1 MTREETAAVMKI
13 MRYAYPTFYSKMTVG
28 DFNEIVGL
36 WSQMFKDDDFYIVS
50 DAVKDLV
57 VTHRGFP
64 PEIADVKEKIR
75 ELLATAGSE
84 PTDEELWAILR
95 EAIKDGMYGA
105 EEQFKALPPV
115 LKRYC
120 GSPSKLRDLAQED
133 SGTIETVVHG
143 QFLKSIPHMREREE
157 FAKRLSPETRKYLA
171 SVFKK
176 PPELDAPMT
185 EENFE
190 NQRLNIIR
198 LLDSPADI

>member
-1 MTREETAAVMKI
+1 MTKQETGAI
-13 MRYAYPTFYSKMTVG
+13 LYTMRCAYPAFYSKMSAG
-28 DFNEIVGL
+28 DLEGIVNL
-36 WSQMFKDDDFYIVS
+36 WTTMFAEDDARLVT
-50 DAVKDLV
+50 DAVKDLI

-75 ELLATAGSE
+75 ELIATASCE

-105 EEQFKALPPV
+105 DEQFKALPPV

-120 GSPSKLRDLAQED
+120 GSPSKLRDLALED

-157 FAKRLSPETRKYLA
+157 FSKRLSPETRKYLA
-171 SVFKK
+171 SILKK

-198 LLDSPADI
+198 FLDSPADV

>member
-1 MTREETAAVMKI
+1 MTRTEMAVVLKSL
-13 MRYAYPTFYSKMTVG
+13 RFAYPTFYSKMGQDDYEGVL
-28 DFNEIVGL
+28 NL
-36 WSQMFKDDDFYIVS
+36 WTLKFKDDDAKFVS
-50 DAVKDLV
+50 DAVHDLID
-57 VTHRGFP
+57 THKGFP
-64 PEIADVKEKIR
+64 PEIADVKERMR
-75 ELLATAGSE
+75 EMIAAAESE

-133 SGTIETVVHG
+133 SGTIETVAHG
-143 QFLKSIPHMREREE
+143 QFLKSIPHMREQEE

-171 SVFKK
+171 SILKK

-185 EENFE
+185 EESFE
-190 NQRLNIIR
+190 NRRLDVIR
-198 LLDSPADI
+198 ILDSPEDI

>member
-1 MTREETAAVMKI
+1 MTRTEMAVVLKSL
-13 MRYAYPTFYSKMTVG
+13 RFAYPTFYSRMG
-28 DFNEIVGL
+28 QDDFEGILNL
-36 WSQMFKDDDFYIVS
+36 WTLKFKDDDPKLVS
-50 DAVKDLV
+50 DAVHDLID
-57 VTHRGFP
+57 THKGFP
-64 PEIADVKEKIR
+64 PEIADVKEHMR
-75 ELLATAGSE
+75 EMVAAFSGE

-95 EAIKDGMYGA
+95 EAIKDGVYGA

-120 GSPSKLRDLAQED
+120 GSPSKLRDLALED

-171 SVFKK
+171 SILKK
-176 PPELDAPMT
+176 PPEIDAPMT

-190 NQRLNIIR
+190 NQRLNVIR
-198 LLDSPADI
+198 FLDSPADV